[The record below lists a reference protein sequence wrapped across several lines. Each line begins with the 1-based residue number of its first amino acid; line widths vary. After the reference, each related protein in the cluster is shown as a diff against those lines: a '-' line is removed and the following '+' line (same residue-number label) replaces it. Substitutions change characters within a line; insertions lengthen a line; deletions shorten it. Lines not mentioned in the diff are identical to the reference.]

1 MMFHMKQK
9 FCAEGDDIGSA
20 VNDVW
25 KKHLPEGI
33 KDWGEVRDSKS
44 EDSFWEQMSNM
55 RSMMGQSI
63 RIPTDDASKEDKD
76 AFNQRLMEKVPNLMQ
91 KPDAD
96 NADVM
101 DAFYSQMGRPEES
114 GKYNA
119 PELSAPEGIILQD
132 GLADSFKGIAYKHG
146 LSQKQYEGVVKD
158 YTASTVEVAQAQLNG
173 QMDAMKELNNEW
185 GMKFDGNME
194 KAEAVRVK
202 YFNDVIPNLAMAG
215 ADTVKAFTN
224 IAERFGSEGSQ
235 NLIEE
240 TREHTNVVAP
250 SEAQERLNEIL
261 NNKDHD
267 YWDAHAPAHQQAVDK
282 VVTLTK
288 QANPKMSTDVN
299 DLRT

>member
-1 MMFHMKQK
+1 MFHMKQK
-9 FCAEGDDIGSA
+9 FCAEGDIGTS
-20 VNDVW
+20 DDTW
-25 KKHLPEGI
+25 KDSLPEGI

-55 RSMMGQSI
+55 RSMIGQSI
-63 RIPTDDASKEDKD
+63 RIPTDDASKEDKA
-76 AFNQRLMEKVPNLMQ
+76 AFNQRLIEKVPNLMQ

-96 NADVM
+96 NVDVM
-101 DAFYSQMGRPEES
+101 DAFYNQMGRPEEAAS
-114 GKYNA
+114 YSA
-119 PELSAPEGIILQD
+119 PELNAPDGILLQD
-132 GLADSFKGIAYKHG
+132 GLADNFKGIAYKHG
-146 LSQKQYEGVVKD
+146 LSQKQYEGVIKD
-158 YTASTVEVAQAQLNG
+158 YTASTVEDAQVQLAEQQN
-173 QMDAMKELNNEW
+173 AMKGLNDEW
-185 GMKFDGNME
+185 GMKFDNNME

-202 YFNDVIPNLAMAG
+202 YFNDVIPNLNMAG
-215 ADTVKAFTN
+215 ADTVKAFAN
-224 IAERFGSEGSQ
+224 IADRFGKEGSS

-240 TREHTNVVAP
+240 TRERTNVVAP
-250 SEAQERLNEIL
+250 NEAQERLNEIL